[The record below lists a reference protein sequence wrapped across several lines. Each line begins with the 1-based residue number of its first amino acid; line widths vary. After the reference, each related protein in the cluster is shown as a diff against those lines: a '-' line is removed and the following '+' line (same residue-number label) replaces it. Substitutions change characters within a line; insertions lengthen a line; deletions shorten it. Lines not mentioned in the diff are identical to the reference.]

1 MSTQAQKRASIKYD
15 ALNTTRLYVRLNNK
29 TDADILEHLDQIEN
43 KQGYVKNLIR
53 KDMKRPVK

>member
-15 ALNTTRLYVRLNNK
+15 ALNTTRLYIRLNNK
-29 TDADILEHLDQIEN
+29 TDSDILEHLDQIEN
-43 KQGYVKNLIR
+43 KQGYVKDLIR

>member
-29 TDADILEHLDQIEN
+29 TDSDILEHLDQIEN
-43 KQGYVKNLIR
+43 KQGYIKALIR
-53 KDMKRPVK
+53 QDMKKPVE